1 VTPFLA
7 QLAELCRTERTRAKW
22 VIVPTHTLGHTLG
35 ERLALE
41 GAGWAN
47 VRFATPLDLALPM
60 AAPFLVE
67 RGVDPAPDGIGP
79 ALIMRLLLE
88 LPSTVPTYFRGL
100 AEQPQMAEALWATL
114 AELRM
119 AGLAASALPR
129 EPFADA
135 SKHAELQALLTS
147 YEQHLAGRRLADRAE
162 VYREALLHLD
172 VCPIQAGDLHIELP
186 TVIWSLLERRL
197 LDALPGDRVT
207 PRALELPG
215 LDVPRR
221 MSSLAAAVERVAH
234 APASNAERL
243 ALLMSPAGPPAG
255 DGTLTMF
262 CAGGREAEVEEVFR
276 RIAAG
281 DPSPCPL
288 PGGERE
294 VPIGLDQVEIACP
307 MPEQAALVWE
317 KAQRHGWPVTIGPG
331 IPVALTRPGRALL
344 AFCEWAAGG
353 LAASRL
359 RRMLQSGDLRVG
371 PSPRPS
377 PQRGEGE
384 EGLTAGQ
391 AARGEGEEG
400 LTAGQA
406 ARLLAR
412 AQATW
417 GRQTYAAALGRLI
430 ESLQARAD
438 DPERADEERARYRE
452 RRAQAE
458 RLEAWTDALLALVP
472 EPGTAPLGQW
482 LDAAVAFVKTFAR
495 KTSELDGEATVA
507 LTEAL
512 ADLRA
517 LGDLV
522 RPASDALALIRGRFD
537 GLTVGGD
544 RARPGHLHVTTLAD
558 AGHAGRPRTFV
569 IALEEGGV
577 FPALVEDPVLL
588 DVERTR
594 LDRVLRT
601 SEDRVGEALY
611 RIVSR
616 LGSLG
621 GRVCLSYS
629 CRDLRQARATFP
641 SWVLLQAVRVLKPG
655 EEWTYDR
662 LLDELGEP
670 VSAVPAE
677 PGQALSDAGWWLA
690 GLRRADATALP
701 AVRAGFPALAQG
713 EAAEAARAS
722 EAFTAH
728 DGLVPEAGPR
738 LDPRVSGAAVSP
750 TSLEELARCPF
761 RYFLQRG
768 LGLDPIDDS
777 EPDPDVWLDPMT
789 RGSILHDLYAT
800 IMREIRDKKEAPD
813 PGRHGARLRAL
824 GEQVLAA
831 HRALVPP
838 PSEGVFEREA
848 HELQADLALFLKFE
862 AEDHR
867 QRRPLGFEVAFG
879 GATEGEALGRREPV
893 TIDLGDGLR
902 FRLRGRMDRID
913 RLADGTYEVVDYKT
927 GSAFLPGGLDATF
940 AGGRQLQHALY
951 ALAAAELLRERD
963 GQARVVGSYYFP
975 TTRGR
980 RERQVRP
987 ASTQAQ
993 AAAVLRDLFDLLAA
1007 GAFVHSPHDEDCRF
1021 CEFGRAC
1028 GPRAAGRANAKIDNA
1043 DNDALEAYRRLS
1055 AHE

>member
-1 VTPFLA
+1 MNTTLASDRAGEAGARMSPFLT
-7 QLAELCRTERTRAKW
+7 QLAGLCRAELTRAKW

-35 ERLALE
+35 ERLALT
-41 GAGWAN
+41 GTGWSN
-47 VRFATPLDLALPM
+47 VRFTTPLDLALPM

-88 LPSTVPTYFRGL
+88 LPSTVPVYFRGL

-114 AELRM
+114 TELRM
-119 AGLAASALPR
+119 AGITAAALPHR
-129 EPFADA
+129 AFANE
-135 SKHAELQALLTS
+135 SKHAELRALLAG
-147 YEQHLAGRRLADRAE
+147 YEQHLAERRLADRAH

-172 VCPIQAGDLHIELP
+172 VCPIQAADLHLELP
-186 TVIWSLLERRL
+186 TVIRSPLERQL
-197 LDALPGDRVT
+197 LDALPGTRVI

-221 MSSLAAAVERVAH
+221 MTSLGARMDAVSL

-243 ALLMSPAGPPAG
+243 MLLMNPTGAPAS
-255 DGTLTMF
+255 DDTLTMF
-262 CAGGREAEVEEVFR
+262 CAGGRDAEVEEVLR
-276 RIAAG
+276 RIARSG
-281 DPSPCPL
+281 DP
-288 PGGERE
+288 
-294 VPIGLDQVEIACP
+294 LDRVEIACP

-317 KAQRHGWPVTIGPG
+317 KAQRHEWPVTIGPG

-344 AFCEWAAGG
+344 AFGEWVAGG

-359 RRMLQSGDLRVG
+359 RRMLQSGDVRLD
-371 PSPRPS
+371 
-377 PQRGEGE
+377 
-384 EGLTAGQ
+384 AD
-391 AARGEGEEG
+391 G

-430 ESLQARAD
+430 ESFQARAD

-452 RRAQAE
+452 RRVQAE
-458 RLEAWTDALLALVP
+458 RLKTWTDALLALVP
-472 EPGTAPLGQW
+472 EPGVAPLGQW
-482 LDAAVAFVKTFAR
+482 LDAAVAFVKTFGR
-495 KTSELDGEATVA
+495 KASELDGEAAVA

-517 LGDLV
+517 LSDLV

-588 DVERTR
+588 DAERTR
-594 LDRVLRT
+594 IDPVLRT

-641 SWVLLQAVRVLKPG
+641 SWLLLQAVRVLEPG
-655 EEWTYDR
+655 ESWTYDR
-662 LLDELGEP
+662 LVEKLGEP

-690 GLRRADATALP
+690 SLRRADASALP
-701 AVRAGFPALAQG
+701 AVRAGFPDLAQG
-713 EAAEAARAS
+713 AAAEAARAS
-722 EAFTAH
+722 DAFTAY

-738 LDPRVSGAAVSP
+738 LDPRVSGAVVSP
-750 TSLEELARCPF
+750 TSLEDLAKCPF

-768 LGLDPIDDS
+768 LGLDPIDDT
-777 EPDPDVWLDPMT
+777 EPNPDVWLDPMT

-800 IMREIRDKKEAPD
+800 IMREIRDRKETPD
-813 PGRHGARLRAL
+813 PARHGARLRAL
-824 GEQVLAA
+824 GEQALAA

-838 PSEGVFEREA
+838 PSDGVFDREA
-848 HELQADLALFLKFE
+848 RELQTDLALFLKFE

-867 QRRPLGFEVAFG
+867 GRQPLGFEVAFG

-980 RERQVRP
+980 RERQMRP
-987 ASTQAQ
+987 ASSQAK
-993 AAAVLRDLFDLLAA
+993 AAAVLRDLFDLLGA
-1007 GAFVHSPHDEDCRF
+1007 GAFVHSPHQDEDCRF
-1021 CEFGRAC
+1021 CEYGRAC
-1028 GPRAAGRANAKIDNA
+1028 GPGAAERAETKIDNGA
-1043 DNDALEAYRRLS
+1043 NDALEAYRRLS

>member
-1 VTPFLA
+1 MSPFLT
-7 QLAELCRTERTRAKW
+7 QLAELCRAELTRAKW

-35 ERLALE
+35 ERLAL
-41 GAGWAN
+41 AGTGWSN
-47 VRFATPLDLALPM
+47 VRFTTPLDLALPM

-88 LPSTVPTYFRGL
+88 LPSAVPVYFRDL
-100 AEQPQMAEALWATL
+100 AEQPQMAEALWATI

-119 AGLAASALPR
+119 AGITAAALPR
-129 EPFADA
+129 EAFVSE
-135 SKHAELQALLTS
+135 SKHAELRALLAG
-147 YEQHLAGRRLADRAE
+147 YEQHLAERRLADRAH

-172 VCPIQAGDLHIELP
+172 VCPIQAGDLRIELP
-186 TVIWSLLERRL
+186 TVIRGPLERRL
-197 LDALPGDRVT
+197 LDALPGTRVV
-207 PRALELPG
+207 PRALDLPG

-221 MSSLAAAVERVAH
+221 MTSLAAPMETVSP

-243 ALLMSPAGPPAG
+243 TLLMSPTGGPAS
-255 DGTLTMF
+255 DTTLTMF
-262 CAGGREAEVEEVFR
+262 CAGGREAEVEEVLR
-276 RIAAG
+276 RIAR
-281 DPSPCPL
+281 S
-288 PGGERE
+288 GE
-294 VPIGLDQVEIACP
+294 PFDHVEIACP

-317 KAQRHGWPVTIGPG
+317 KAQRHEWPVTIGPG

-344 AFCEWAAGG
+344 AFGEWVAGG

-359 RRMLQSGDLRVG
+359 RRMLQSGDVRLD
-371 PSPRPS
+371 
-377 PQRGEGE
+377 
-384 EGLTAGQ
+384 AD
-391 AARGEGEEG
+391 G

-430 ESLQARAD
+430 ESFEARAD

-452 RRAQAE
+452 RRAQVE
-458 RLEAWTDALLALVP
+458 RLKTWTEALLALVP
-472 EPGTAPLGQW
+472 EQGVAPLWQW
-482 LDAAVAFVKTFAR
+482 LDAAVAFVKTFGR
-495 KTSELDGEATVA
+495 KASELDGEAAVA

-517 LGDLV
+517 LGDLA

-569 IALEEGGV
+569 IGLEEGGV

-588 DVERTR
+588 DRERTR
-594 LDRVLRT
+594 VDPALRT

-616 LGSLG
+616 LASLG

-629 CRDLRQARATFP
+629 CRDLRQARETFP
-641 SWVLLQAVRVLKPG
+641 SWLLLQAVRVLKPG
-655 EEWTYDR
+655 ESWTYDR
-662 LLDELGEP
+662 LVEELGEP
-670 VSAVPAE
+670 VSAVPAG

-690 GLRRADATALP
+690 SLRRADASALP
-701 AVRAGFPALAQG
+701 AVREGFPDLARG
-713 EAAEAARAS
+713 AAAEAARAS
-722 EAFTAH
+722 DAFTVH

-738 LDPRVSGAAVSP
+738 LDPRVSGAVVSP
-750 TSLEELARCPF
+750 TSLEDLAKCPF

-768 LGLDPIDDS
+768 LGLDPIDDT
-777 EPDPDVWLDPMT
+777 EPNPDVWLDPMT

-800 IMREIRDKKEAPD
+800 IMREIRDRGETPD
-813 PGRHGARLRAL
+813 PARHGARLRAL
-824 GEQVLAA
+824 GEQALTE

-838 PSEGVFEREA
+838 PSDGVFDREA
-848 HELQADLALFLKFE
+848 RELQTDLALFLKFE

-867 QRRPLGFEVAFG
+867 ERRPLGFEVAFG
-879 GATEGEALGRREPV
+879 GATEGEALGRREPI

-987 ASTQAQ
+987 ASTQAL

-1007 GAFVHSPHDEDCRF
+1007 GAFVHSPRQDEDCRF

-1028 GPRAAGRANAKIDNA
+1028 GRGAAERAKAKIDNGA
-1043 DNDALEAYRRLS
+1043 NDTLEAYRRLS
-1055 AHE
+1055 GHE

>member
-1 VTPFLA
+1 MTPFVT

-22 VIVPTHTLGHTLG
+22 VIVPSHTLGHTLG
-35 ERLALE
+35 ERLALSE
-41 GAGWAN
+41 GGWAN
-47 VRFATPLDLALPM
+47 ARFVTPLDLALPM

-67 RGVDPAPDGIGP
+67 RGIDPAPDGIGP

-88 LPSTVPTYFRGL
+88 LPSTVPAYFRGL
-100 AEQPQMAEALWATL
+100 AEQPQMAEALWASVN
-114 AELRM
+114 ELRM
-119 AGLAASALPR
+119 AGLGAAALPR
-129 EPFADA
+129 EAFASA
-135 SKHAELQALLTS
+135 SKHAELAALLGA
-147 YEQHLAGRRLADRAE
+147 YEQHLATRRLADRAL
-162 VYREALLHLD
+162 VYHEALAHLD
-172 VCPIQAGDLHIELP
+172 VCPVQPGDLRVELP
-186 TVIWSLLERRL
+186 AVIWRPLERRL
-197 LDALPGDRVT
+197 LDALAGERVV
-207 PRALELPG
+207 PRALALPG
-215 LDVPRR
+215 LDLPRR
-221 MSSLAAAVERVAH
+221 FAGLAAPMETMLPV
-234 APASNAERL
+234 PGSSAERL
-243 ALLMSPAGPPAG
+243 ALLMEPDGPAPR
-255 DGTLTMF
+255 DDTLAMF

-276 RIAAG
+276 RIAGGRGPREA
-281 DPSPCPL
+281 
-288 PGGERE
+288 PG
-294 VPIGLDQVEIACP
+294 GLDQVEIACP

-317 KAQRHGWPVTIGPG
+317 KAQRYEWPVTIGPG

-344 AFCEWAAGG
+344 AFCEWVEGG

-359 RRMLQSGDLRVG
+359 RRMLQSGDVRVGTG

-384 EGLTAGQ
+384 EGD
-391 AARGEGEEG
+391 

-417 GRQTYAAALGRLI
+417 GRQTYPAALGRLM
-430 ESLQARAD
+430 ESCQARAD
-438 DPERADEERARYRE
+438 DPERADEERARHRQ

-458 RLEAWTDALLALVP
+458 RLKAWTDELLALVP
-472 EPGTAPLGQW
+472 EPGIVPLGRW
-482 LDAAVAFVKTFAR
+482 LDAAVALLATFAR

-517 LGDLV
+517 LGDLA
-522 RPASDALALIRGRFD
+522 RPAREALALIRGRFD

-588 DVERTR
+588 DRERAR
-594 LDRVLRT
+594 IDPSLRT
-601 SEDRVGEALY
+601 SEDRAGEALY

-621 GRVCLSYS
+621 GHVCLSYS

-641 SWVLLQAVRVLKPG
+641 SWVLLQAARALKPA

-662 LLDELGEP
+662 LVEELGEP

-677 PGQALSDAGWWLA
+677 PARALSDAGWWLA
-690 GLRRADATALP
+690 GLRRADASALP
-701 AVRAGFPALAQG
+701 AVREGFPALAQG
-713 EAAEAARAS
+713 ETAEAARAS
-722 EAFTAH
+722 EVFTAY

-750 TSLEELARCPF
+750 TSLEDLAKCPF

-768 LGLDPIDDS
+768 LGLDPIDDA
-777 EPDPDVWLDPMT
+777 EPDPDVWLDPLT
-789 RGSILHDLYAT
+789 RGSILHDLYAA
-800 IMREIRDKKEAPD
+800 IMREIRGQTDPPD
-813 PGRHGARLRAL
+813 PARHGPRLRAL
-824 GEQVLAA
+824 GEQALAA

-848 HELQADLALFLKFE
+848 RDLQRDLALFLRFE
-862 AEDHR
+862 AEDHAH
-867 QRRPLGFEVAFG
+867 RRPLGFEVPFG
-879 GATEGEALGRREPV
+879 SATEGEALGRREPV
-893 TIDLGDGLR
+893 TIDLGAGLR
-902 FRLRGRMDRID
+902 FKLRGRIDRID
-913 RLADGTYEVVDYKT
+913 RLADGAYEIVDYKT
-927 GSAFLPGGLDATF
+927 GAAFLPGGLAATF

-951 ALAAAELLRERD
+951 ALAAAELLRESA
-963 GQARVVGSYYFP
+963 GEARVVGSYYFP
-975 TTRGR
+975 TARGR
-980 RERQVRP
+980 RERQVR
-987 ASTQAQ
+987 AATQAQ
-993 AAAVLRDLFDLLAA
+993 AAAVLRDLFDVLAA
-1007 GAFVHSPHDEDCRF
+1007 GAFVHSPDPEDCRF
-1021 CEFGRAC
+1021 CDYRRAC
-1028 GPRAAGRANAKIDNA
+1028 GTSAAERAEAKADRGDNEPL
-1043 DNDALEAYRRLS
+1043 DAYRRLR

>member
-1 VTPFLA
+1 MTPFLT

-35 ERLALE
+35 ERLAL
-41 GAGWAN
+41 GGGGWAN
-47 VRFATPLDLALPM
+47 VRFTTPLDLALPM

-88 LPSTVPTYFRGL
+88 LPSTVPTYFREL
-100 AEQPQMAEALWATL
+100 AEQPQMAEALWATI

-119 AGLAASALPR
+119 AGLTAGALPR
-129 EPFADA
+129 ETFANA
-135 SKHAELQALLTS
+135 NKHAELQALLTS

-172 VCPIQAGDLHIELP
+172 VCSIQTGDLHIELP
-186 TVIWSLLERRL
+186 TVIWSPLERRL
-197 LDALPGDRVT
+197 LDALPGDRLT

-221 MSSLAAAVERVAH
+221 MSSLAAPAELVVP

-243 ALLMSPAGPPAG
+243 ALLMSPAGAPAG

-281 DPSPCPL
+281 PSRRPL

-294 VPIGLDQVEIACP
+294 IPVGLDQVEIACP

-317 KAQRHGWPVTIGPG
+317 KAQRHDWPVTIGPG

-359 RRMLQSGDLRVG
+359 RRMLQAGDVRL
-371 PSPRPS
+371 
-377 PQRGEGE
+377 E
-384 EGLTAGQ
+384 AD
-391 AARGEGEEG
+391 G

-458 RLEAWTDALLALVP
+458 RLNAWTGELLALVP
-472 EPGTAPLGQW
+472 EQGTAPLGQW

-512 ADLRA
+512 ADLQA
-517 LGDLV
+517 LGDLA

-588 DVERTR
+588 NAERTR
-594 LDRVLRT
+594 IDAVLRT

-621 GRVCLSYS
+621 GQVCLSYS

-662 LLDELGEP
+662 LLEELGEP
-670 VSAVPAE
+670 VSAVPVE

-690 GLRRADATALP
+690 GLRRADASALP
-701 AVRAGFPALAQG
+701 AVREGFPALARG
-713 EAAEAARAS
+713 AAAEAARAS
-722 EAFTAH
+722 DAFTAY

-738 LDPRVSGAAVSP
+738 LDPRASGAAVSP
-750 TSLEELARCPF
+750 TSLEELAKCPF

-777 EPDPDVWLDPMT
+777 EPNPDVWLDPMT

-800 IMREIRDKKEAPD
+800 IMREIRDKKETPD
-813 PGRHGARLRAL
+813 PVRHGARLRAL
-824 GEQVLAA
+824 GEQALAA

-838 PSEGVFEREA
+838 PSGGVFEREA
-848 HELQADLALFLKFE
+848 RELQNDLALFLKFE

-879 GATEGEALGRREPV
+879 GATEGEELGRREPV

-902 FRLRGRMDRID
+902 FKLRGRIDRID

-951 ALAAAELLRERD
+951 ALAAAELLRDRD

-993 AAAVLRDLFDLLAA
+993 AATVLRELFDLLAA

-1028 GPRAAGRANAKIDNA
+1028 GPRATERANAKIDNA
-1043 DNDALEAYRRLS
+1043 DNDALETYRRLS